1 MPTTQYSQLHFS
13 PQVGFVA
20 GILRLLSAGAP
31 EEDLIKK
38 NQDMEPRYRGGSYSR
53 GRGCFV
59 ILTGHVFFIRGLC
72 VHV

>member
-38 NQDMEPRYRGGSYSR
+38 IKTWNPGIGE
-53 GRGCFV
+53 
-59 ILTGHVFFIRGLC
+59 GLI
-72 VHV
+72 VEGVVVS